1 MEEFVIPVGIVYKK
15 ELIVTQK
22 DTAIVYGSGLLP
34 VFATPAM
41 IAFMENVA
49 HESVAPYLP
58 ASLTTVGTEININHL
73 KASAIGQ
80 KLTCKSSLIKVNKRQ
95 LCFHVEVYDDVDIIG
110 SGTHTRVVVDK
121 EKFMAKVTR

>member
-1 MEEFVIPVGIVYKK
+1 MEEFAIPEGIVHEK
-15 ELIVTQK
+15 ELIVTQN

-58 ASLTTVGTEININHL
+58 ASLTTVGTEININHT

-80 KLTCKSSLIKVNKRQ
+80 KLTCKSSLTKVNNRQ
-95 LCFHVEVYDDVDIIG
+95 LCFHVEVFDGMDIVG
-110 SGTHTRVVVDK
+110 SGTHTRFVVDK
-121 EKFMAKVTR
+121 EKFMAKVAQ

>member
-1 MEEFVIPVGIVYKK
+1 MEEFAIPERIVHKK
-15 ELIVTQK
+15 ELTVTQK

-41 IAFMENVA
+41 IAFMENVS

-58 ASLTTVGTEININHL
+58 SSLTTVGTEINIEHK

-80 KLTCKSSLIKVNKRQ
+80 KLTCQSVLTKVNNRQ
-95 LCFHVEVYDDVDIIG
+95 LCFHVEVSDGVDIVG
-110 SGTHTRVVVDK
+110 RGTHTRFVVDK

>member
-1 MEEFVIPVGIVYKK
+1 MEEFAIPEGIVHKK
-15 ELIVTQK
+15 ELTVTQQ

-41 IAFMENVA
+41 IAFMENVS
-49 HESVAPYLP
+49 HENVAPYLP
-58 ASLTTVGTEININHL
+58 SSLTTVGTEINIEHK

-80 KLTCKSSLIKVNKRQ
+80 KLTCKSVLTKVNNRQ
-95 LCFHVEVYDDVDIIG
+95 LCFHVEVSDGVNIVG
-110 SGTHTRVVVDK
+110 SGTHTRFVVDK